1 MTGRRVVPGAMVAA
15 LGAWAT
21 LIGVGA
27 PAATAQPCPDVEVVF
42 ARGTGEP
49 PGVGGSVRPSST
61 RCAPRPVPGRW
72 VSMP

>member
-1 MTGRRVVPGAMVAA
+1 MTGRRVVRGVMVAA

-21 LIGVGA
+21 LVGVGA
-27 PAATAQPCPDVEVVF
+27 PAAMAQPCPDVELVF
-42 ARGTGEP
+42 ARA
-49 PGVGGSVRPSST
+49 PGSRPVSEGSGRPSST

>member
-1 MTGRRVVPGAMVAA
+1 MVAA

-21 LIGVGA
+21 LVGVVV
-27 PAATAQPCPDVEVVF
+27 PAAMAQPCPDVELLF

-49 PGVGGSVRPSST
+49 PGVGGIGQAFVDAVR
-61 RCAPRPVPGRW
+61 AQAGPRTV